1 MAGHDTSALAIG
13 INVDIERTDGRI
25 HSAIISGVNRDRN
38 VVTVEWY
45 ERGEAKGKEID
56 MAAVFRLNPSLRSH
70 DSTTD
75 NTALLKD
82 RSVNETVL
90 TNPPQR
96 KVASQESSGTTSA
109 VPSSQIGS
117 TTQVCGPRPYRQTAA
132 SRLPAPS
139 TRITRARANATS
151 SSNLVGH
158 QQEELDS
165 QQQSGATDIFGFT
178 LSLVLSLL
186 QLISQYPTPAYDF

>member
-1 MAGHDTSALAIG
+1 MAGCDASDLAIG

-56 MAAVFRLNPSLRSH
+56 MAAIFRLNPSLRSH
-70 DSTTD
+70 DSTAD
-75 NTALLKD
+75 NAALLKD
-82 RSVNETVL
+82 RLTNETVL

-96 KVASQESSGTTSA
+96 KAVPQDSSGTTSGI
-109 VPSSQIGS
+109 PSAQIG
-117 TTQVCGPRPYRQTAA
+117 TAATQVCGPRPYRQGAA

-139 TRITRARANATS
+139 TRITRARANAAG
-151 SSNLVGH
+151 SSNLFNQ

-165 QQQSGATDIFGFT
+165 QQQQLGTEDICEF
-178 LSLVLSLL
+178 
-186 QLISQYPTPAYDF
+186 